1 MVYTKNAM
9 NFRSFFLL
17 SVIGIVFFT
26 PMITS
31 LEIDRAELQG
41 AGDADIEFEN
51 YEGPVE
57 EIDSREAIRGI
68 GRSIGRDVDR
78 DDRADYA
85 GRYRAYRI
93 VGDPTEPLRGADI
106 IELDRSAR
114 VDHIVNLRRIVAG
127 YLESAWEYEG
137 NDADLLSR
145 FITIYNAVHRGNVS
159 FFRERY
165 RTAVV
170 EALDARRVGLA
181 TSYREWAGQT
191 QLMIPIRDDRV
202 PGDLDAVDPR
212 QLIDSAVVAELRT
225 RSDLGIEDR
234 KAIIS
239 FIERVIEERTEVIA
253 EERAAIE
260 AEQEEIDQRREEIE
274 EEIEEEIATIEV
286 DVSPTEESPQ
296 EPEATEEADGDV
308 SGAETTT
315 PREPI
320 EDAPEPQPDEPDDD
334 EVVETE
340 EEPRATEPATEEEE
354 VSEPTPQEQ
363 RVEELQDEQAELQD
377 REEQL
382 EERRE
387 ELDEEE
393 EEVEALTEEVE
404 ELYQDTAEDQATLDE
419 AGVAA
424 FIPFVVSNDDGSFE
438 LSIVNIDTVDVAGE
452 QTIPVLTRELVG
464 FQGGLLVAHAGSERL
479 LLLDAQSLALLE
491 ESDTR
496 VVPGARIRIVG
507 QSVLTVIEEDGTFY
521 IGEFDPQ
528 LVLLRRSVESVKR
541 ETDIVNRGDRLI
553 VQGADGALRRLDLGE
568 FE

>member
-1 MVYTKNAM
+1 MK
-9 NFRSFFLL
+9 FRSFFLL
-17 SVIGIVFFT
+17 SAIGIVLVIPT
-26 PMITS
+26 IAS

-41 AGDADIEFEN
+41 AGEADIEFEN

-57 EIDSREAIRGI
+57 QIDSREAIRGI
-68 GRSIGRDVDR
+68 GRSIGRGINRGDI
-78 DDRADYA
+78 ADYA
-85 GRYRAYRI
+85 GRYRVYRI
-93 VGDPTEPLRGADI
+93 VGDQTEPLRGADI
-106 IELDRSAR
+106 VELDRSAR

-127 YLESAWEYEG
+127 YLESAWEYGRE
-137 NDADLLSR
+137 DADLLAR

-159 FFRERY
+159 FFGERY

-170 EALDARRVGLA
+170 EALDAERVGLA
-181 TSYREWAGQT
+181 ISYREWPGRT
-191 QLMIPIRDDRV
+191 QLVIPIRDERF

-212 QLIDSAVVAELRT
+212 QLIDSAVIAELRT

-260 AEQEEIDQRREEIE
+260 EEQQEIDQRQ
-274 EEIEEEIATIEV
+274 EEIEEEIATIEEEQTQAEQPPPEPEEPA
-286 DVSPTEESPQ
+286 DDGGVSDGGPATGPAAAPAASTPPQ
-296 EPEATEEADGDV
+296 EPQEQLEEPPQ
-308 SGAETTT
+308 TT
-315 PREPI
+315 
-320 EDAPEPQPDEPDDD
+320 EPQPVESVPEEAEAEDDTP
-334 EVVETE
+334 E
-340 EEPRATEPATEEEE
+340 AA
-354 VSEPTPQEQ
+354 PQEQ
-363 RVEELQDEQAELQD
+363 RVEELENEQAQLQEREEELQ
-377 REEQL
+377 EQ
-382 EERRE
+382 RE

-419 AGVAA
+419 GGVAELV
-424 FIPFVVSNDDGSFE
+424 PFVISNDDDSFE

-452 QTIPVLTRELVG
+452 QTIPVVTRDLVDY
-464 FQGGLLVAHAGSERL
+464 QGGLLVAHAGSGRL
-479 LLLDAQSLALLE
+479 LLLDSQSLELLE

-507 QSVLTVIEEDGTFY
+507 QSVLTVVEDGSSFY
-521 IGEFDPQ
+521 VGEFDSQ
-528 LVLLRRSVESVKR
+528 LVLLRRSVESVKM

-553 VQGADGALRRLDLGE
+553 VQGADGSLRRLDLRE